1 LGRFES
7 FELPWQ
13 VIDPLTIQIEAAGP
27 LVAGQSQKVK
37 IRLTRAGDDPQPV
50 TLKWTKLPAGVT
62 GDESMMIAADQ
73 SELEVELRAAAEAAA
88 VMFEELTVEA
98 ASKFQGKDFKASS
111 QPGKLEVKLPY
122 ERSDLVIAAPM
133 H

>member
-1 LGRFES
+1 
-7 FELPWQ
+7 
-13 VIDPLTIQIEAAGP
+13 
-27 LVAGQSQKVK
+27 KVK

-98 ASKFQGKDFKASS
+98 ASKFQGKDFTASS
-111 QPGKLEVKLPY
+111 EPGKLEVKLP
-122 ERSDLVIAAPM
+122 
-133 H
+133 